1 MCILCICIYCIAC
14 VYVYCIVCI
23 YCVCL
28 YTVLCIQHIVCIL
41 CVCLHCNACV
51 YCVCV
56 TEPHSLRYYYTAM
69 YSNNTLPTFSH
80 VGMLDDVQI
89 TRYDSERPHNRPTQP
104 WMGEALKP
112 DEWESETVKLSERQ
126 KLYLANV
133 KIAMRR
139 SNINTGLNVFQYMS
153 GCQLLE
159 DGSVRGFRSYAFNG
173 RDLLSF
179 DMETLTW
186 VASSPIA
193 RLTKEKW
200 DRNGPEN
207 LYKKTYSE
215 SICVNWLRKYLHLQQ
230 EALDS
235 TVKPKVTVRA
245 HEMVNSLGHRLA
257 CLVTGFYTRDVRV
270 TWRRGQDVPE
280 TTNTGIIPNHD
291 STFQITSYHDTSPP
305 HSKDTY
311 CCHVQHSSFPEG
323 KTVVCSKRDSV
334 CGGGV
339 SVCWWV
345 GGVCAVWGL
354 CVGVWRHGRRSVQS
368 CQSSG
373 SQSGSGPGGSQESL
387 PPLQEFDKLMTSPD
401 DSSTSSSCSVQP

>member
-1 MCILCICIYCIAC
+1 MWALLPIALCLTS
-14 VYVYCIVCI
+14 VCG
-23 YCVCL
+23 
-28 YTVLCIQHIVCIL
+28 
-41 CVCLHCNACV
+41 
-51 YCVCV
+51 
-56 TEPHSLRYYYTAM
+56 EPHSLRYYYTAM

-245 HEMVNSLGHRLA
+245 LKMVNSLGHRLV

-270 TWRRGQDVPE
+270 TWRHEGQDVPE

-291 STFQITSYHDTSPP
+291 STYQITSYHDTSPP
-305 HSKDTY
+305 HSKDAY

-323 KTVVCSKRDSV
+323 KTVVCRDAVLWTPGKIAALCV
-334 CGGGV
+334 CGV
-339 SVCWWV
+339 LLLVISIVALIV
-345 GGVCAVWGL
+345 FI
-354 CVGVWRHGRRSVQS
+354 WRKRYRLRSLSCKNTGSEQS
-368 CQSSG
+368 SSSSG
-373 SQSGSGPGGSQESL
+373 SSQESL